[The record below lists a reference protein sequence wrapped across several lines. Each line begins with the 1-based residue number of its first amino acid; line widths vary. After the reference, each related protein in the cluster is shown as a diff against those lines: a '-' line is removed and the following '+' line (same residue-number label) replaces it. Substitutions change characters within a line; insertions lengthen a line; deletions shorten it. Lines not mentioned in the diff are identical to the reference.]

1 MDNPE
6 TQGNFG
12 HKNSVLT
19 QMLGKSKQLTF
30 LIRHRHVIQIIK
42 SGESHVGNIN
52 VNGKTYIAILEMN
65 ISFVMMIVEFCCDEQ
80 LSVA

>member
-12 HKNSVLT
+12 HTNSVLT

-30 LIRHRHVIQIIK
+30 LIRHRHVIQIVK
-42 SGESHVGNIN
+42 SVKVMSV
-52 VNGKTYIAILEMN
+52 ILM
-65 ISFVMMIVEFCCDEQ
+65 
-80 LSVA
+80 